1 MPEAQETE
9 TVKKNTFVNVPITKG
24 KTTLAVDTD
33 TIPDDVFAEV
43 VLQGLKVLLNRGM
56 SKVTKEAYPNAD
68 EMKAKAVEVAN
79 AQLELVL
86 TSKIKFTGGKKKSGS
101 TGAVMTEARRL
112 AKALVKDELKRAKI
126 KISHVE
132 ASEITKAANLYLES
146 ERGAALIEK
155 AKANLAEREK
165 VTLGDVFDIT
175 AIVKEDPKLVAKAEA
190 KRKGGGLSAKQAG
203 KVAKRAKGEAQATA
217 H

>member
-1 MPEAQETE
+1 MPEEAQTE
-9 TVKKNTFVNVPITKG
+9 QKIVNVPITKG
-24 KTTLAVDTD
+24 KTTIPVD
-33 TIPDDVFAEV
+33 INAIADDVFAEI

-56 SKVTKEAYPNAD
+56 SKVTKEVYPKAE
-68 EMKAKAVEVAN
+68 EMQAKAVEVAQ
-79 AQLELVL
+79 AQLDLVN
-86 TSKIKFTGGKKKSGS
+86 TGKIKFTGGKKKSGT

-112 AKALVKDELKRAKI
+112 AKALVKDELKRAGI

-146 ERGAALIEK
+146 EQGEALIEK

-165 VTLGDVFDIT
+165 VSVGD
-175 AIVKEDPKLVAKAEA
+175 AIDVTKIVAISPELVAKAE
-190 KRKGGGLSAKQAG
+190 KRKAEAKAGTLSKTQAG
-203 KVAKRAKGEAQATA
+203 RVKVKAKPQSAGAM